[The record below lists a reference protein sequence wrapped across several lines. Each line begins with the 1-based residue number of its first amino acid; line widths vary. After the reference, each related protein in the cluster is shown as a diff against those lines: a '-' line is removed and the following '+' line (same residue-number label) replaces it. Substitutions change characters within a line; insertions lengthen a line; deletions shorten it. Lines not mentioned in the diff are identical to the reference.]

1 MYNQS
6 TCKEKSSQAQ
16 KRNELE
22 TIGWIGMAYG
32 RRVEFEAV
40 REVAFGGIGAAY
52 AALGAALTDNAR
64 IIGITNTTDAEVYIS
79 FDGVTNHLRVAPG
92 SFKLYD
98 LTANKVR
105 DDGYFLGIGTQVF
118 QVRVAGAPTV
128 GALWVE
134 VMIAGGG
141 V

>member
-1 MYNQS
+1 
-6 TCKEKSSQAQ
+6 
-16 KRNELE
+16 
-22 TIGWIGMAYG
+22 MAYG

-79 FDGVTNHLRVAPG
+79 FDGVTNHLRVASG

-98 LTANKVR
+98 LTTNKVR
-105 DDGYFLGIGTQVF
+105 DDGYFLPTGTVIYQM
-118 QVRVAGAPTV
+118 RVAAAPTS
-128 GALWVE
+128 GALWAE
-134 VMIAGGG
+134 VITAT
-141 V
+141 